1 MKKQILRNLEEYTT
15 YLDLFSKLSLLNK
28 DGGKTLSPKNKTK
41 YQVENLKHLLEVL
54 KSNEIRTEN
63 EIRENQSKRYSFI
76 FDKEGNKIELWEP
89 VEMV

>member
-1 MKKQILRNLEEYTT
+1 MKKQTLRNLEEYST
-15 YLDLFSKLSLLNK
+15 YLDLFSNLSLLNK
-28 DGGKTLSPKNKTK
+28 DGKNRRDSENKTK

-54 KSNEIRTEN
+54 KSNEIKTEN
-63 EIRENQSKRYSFI
+63 KILENQSKRYSFI

>member
-1 MKKQILRNLEEYTT
+1 MKKQTLRDLEEYSN

-28 DGGKTLSPKNKTK
+28 ECDKGLGSANKTK

-54 KSNEIRTEN
+54 KSEEI
-63 EIRENQSKRYSFI
+63 EIEDEIIEGQRKRYSYI

-89 VEMV
+89 VY

>member
-1 MKKQILRNLEEYTT
+1 MKKQTLRDLEEYSN

-28 DGGKTLSPKNKTK
+28 ECDKGLGSTNKTK

-54 KSNEIRTEN
+54 KNE
-63 EIRENQSKRYSFI
+63 EIEIEDEIIEGQRKRYSYI

-89 VEMV
+89 VY

>member
-1 MKKQILRNLEEYTT
+1 MKKQTLRNLEEYST
-15 YLDLFSKLSLLNK
+15 YLDLFSNLSLLNN
-28 DGGKTLSPKNKTK
+28 DSENRLDSENKTK

-63 EIRENQSKRYSFI
+63 EILENKSKRYSFI

-89 VEMV
+89 VEMI